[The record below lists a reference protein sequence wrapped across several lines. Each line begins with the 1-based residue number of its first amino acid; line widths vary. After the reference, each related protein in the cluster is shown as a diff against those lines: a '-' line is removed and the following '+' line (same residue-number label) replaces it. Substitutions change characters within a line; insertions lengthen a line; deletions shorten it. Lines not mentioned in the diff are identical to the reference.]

1 MNHAAIRTALD
12 TKLAALGAITVA
24 WPGVPFTPP
33 ASGVWYKPAILP
45 GGVDVAGG
53 VGGSVHQNGDFQVSV
68 FAPAGTGT
76 TALHAAA
83 DALVAHFDRVL
94 LASGFL
100 HCGVPE
106 IGPLLQEADWLQ
118 LPVTVPYTVL

>member
-33 ASGVWYKPAILP
+33 TSGVWYKPAILP
-45 GGVDVAGG
+45 GGVDVANG
-53 VGGSVHQNGDFQVSV
+53 VGGSVHQNGDYQISV
-68 FAPAGTGT
+68 FAPAGAGT

-83 DALVAHFDRVL
+83 DALVAYFDRVTL
-94 LASGFL
+94 GTTL
-100 HCGVPE
+100 HTGVPE
-106 IGPLLQEADWLQ
+106 IGPLLAEPDWLQ